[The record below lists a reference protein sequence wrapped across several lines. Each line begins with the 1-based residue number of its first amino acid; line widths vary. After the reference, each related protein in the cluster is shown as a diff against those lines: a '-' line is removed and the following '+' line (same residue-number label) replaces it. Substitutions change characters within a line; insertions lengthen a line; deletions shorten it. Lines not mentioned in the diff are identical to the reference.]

1 MIRLLALAPDDLRRL
16 REGAGLDSCR
26 GFAAAEPDLLP
37 AVVVE
42 DAGRR
47 FEAGEEW
54 FWCSPRLFLEEET
67 GLLVGAGSYRNA
79 PRAGEVEI
87 GYGVAA
93 SQAGRGLASAGTAR
107 MIEEAFGRPEVTAV
121 TAETSVTN
129 RASERVL
136 EKNGFSRCGSRVDPE
151 DGPLTCWRLTRP
163 F

>member
-1 MIRLLALAPDDLRRL
+1 VIRLLALAPDELRRL
-16 REGAGLDSCR
+16 REGAGLEAFR

-37 AVVVE
+37 AVVIE
-42 DAGRR
+42 DAARR
-47 FEAGEEW
+47 FESGEEW

-67 GLLVGAGSYRNA
+67 GLLVGAGSFRSA
-79 PRAGEVEI
+79 PRFGEVEI

-121 TAETSVTN
+121 TAETSVSN

-136 EKNGFSRCGSRVDPE
+136 EKNGFARRGGRVDPE
-151 DGPLTCWRLTRP
+151 DGPLTLWRLLRP
-163 F
+163 

>member
-1 MIRLLALAPDDLRRL
+1 VIRLLALAPDELRRL
-16 REGAGLDSCR
+16 REGAGLEAFR

-37 AVVVE
+37 AVVIE
-42 DAGRR
+42 DAARR
-47 FEAGEEW
+47 FESGEEW

-67 GLLVGAGSYRNA
+67 GLLVGAGSFRSA
-79 PRAGEVEI
+79 PRFGEVEI

-121 TAETSVTN
+121 AAETSVSN

-136 EKNGFSRCGSRVDPE
+136 EKNGFARRGGRVDPE
-151 DGPLTCWRLTRP
+151 DGPLTLWRLLRP
-163 F
+163 